1 VDVRFLAHLARLE
14 ITILFACFGAV
25 TLWKLFQTGCFSGL
39 LRSDD
44 GSLSPGRIQ
53 LLVLTVLTALQYL
66 LMVLHDPSHLPPIS
80 SGLVMGLGG
89 SQSIYLGAK
98 AWGVFG
104 KRDNVEDK

>member
-1 VDVRFLAHLARLE
+1 VRLLANFARWEMML
-14 ITILFACFGAV
+14 LPACFGAV
-25 TLWKLFQTGCFSGL
+25 TLWKLFQTGCFDGL

-66 LMVLHDPSHLPPIS
+66 LTVLHDPSHLPPIS
-80 SGLVMGLGG
+80 MGLVMALGG

-98 AWGVFG
+98 AWSMLG
-104 KRDNVEDK
+104 KRNNLEDK